1 MSASRAVCIAAGV
14 ALVLACI
21 VSSIS
26 AQESDVADLVQKRR
40 DAMKSIAEATKT
52 ISVRIRS
59 KRDLGKIKPDAEQVQ
74 ALAAKAI
81 ALFPP
86 GSDKHPATEAKS
98 TIWTN
103 WPDFE
108 AKFRALE
115 TESTKLANV
124 DIRNPTAIAAQYHT
138 FHQLCLDCH
147 ELYRV
152 KK

>member
-1 MSASRAVCIAAGV
+1 MTASRMTRVACGIALAMFFIVATAAQDDVAGV
-14 ALVLACI
+14 
-21 VSSIS
+21 
-26 AQESDVADLVQKRR
+26 VQKRKET
-40 DAMKSIAEATKT
+40 MKSIAEATKN

-59 KRDLGKIKPDAEQVQ
+59 KRELGKIKPDAEQVQ
-74 ALAAKAI
+74 ALAARAI
-81 ALFPP
+81 ALFPA
-86 GSDKHPATEAKS
+86 GSDQHPTTEAKS

-115 TESTKLANV
+115 TESAKLANADFRKPDGV
-124 DIRNPTAIAAQYHT
+124 AAQYHT

>member
-1 MSASRAVCIAAGV
+1 MTASRSTRVAAGI
-14 ALVLACI
+14 ALATLFI
-21 VSSIS
+21 VSTS
-26 AQESDVADLVQKRR
+26 AQDDVTGLVQKRKET
-40 DAMKSIAEATKT
+40 MKSIAEATKN

-59 KRDLGKIKPDAEQVQ
+59 KRELGKIKPDAEQVQ
-74 ALAAKAI
+74 TLAAKAVV
-81 ALFPP
+81 LFPP
-86 GSDKHPATEAKS
+86 GSDKHPTTEAKS

-103 WPDFE
+103 WADFE

-115 TESTKLANV
+115 TESAKLANADFRKPDAV
-124 DIRNPTAIAAQYHT
+124 AAQYNT

>member
-1 MSASRAVCIAAGV
+1 MTASRMARVAWGIA
-14 ALVLACI
+14 LMIFFI
-21 VSSIS
+21 VSTA
-26 AQESDVADLVQKRR
+26 AQDDVASLVQKRKET
-40 DAMKSIAEATKT
+40 MKSIAEATKN
-52 ISVRIRS
+52 ISLRIRS
-59 KRDLGKIKPDAEQVQ
+59 KRELGKIKPDAERVQ
-74 ALAAKAI
+74 ALAAKVV
-81 ALFPP
+81 ALFPA
-86 GSDKHPATEAKS
+86 GSDKHPTTEAKS

-115 TESTKLANV
+115 AESAKLANADFRKPDAV
-124 DIRNPTAIAAQYHT
+124 AAQYHT